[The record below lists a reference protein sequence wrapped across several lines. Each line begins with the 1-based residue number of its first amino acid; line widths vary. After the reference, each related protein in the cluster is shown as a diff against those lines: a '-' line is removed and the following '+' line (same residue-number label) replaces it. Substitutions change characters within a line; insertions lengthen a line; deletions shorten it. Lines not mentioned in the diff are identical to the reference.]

1 MLTNIEN
8 QPLTKK
14 MLKKMTENLV
24 SPNKSS
30 NFAAA
35 FEKTGPLG
43 VENKKAKVVIE
54 RLINQ
59 DVVQVSTPYNI
70 GLLKGKN

>member
-1 MLTNIEN
+1 
-8 QPLTKK
+8 
-14 MLKKMTENLV
+14 MTENLV

-35 FEKTGPLG
+35 FEKTRPLG

-54 RLINQ
+54 SLINQ
-59 DVVQVSTPYNI
+59 DVVQESTPYYI
-70 GLLKGKN
+70 

>member
-35 FEKTGPLG
+35 FEKTRPLG
-43 VENKKAKVVIE
+43 VEQQE
-54 RLINQ
+54 
-59 DVVQVSTPYNI
+59 STTKWS
-70 GLLKGKN
+70 LKD

>member
-1 MLTNIEN
+1 
-8 QPLTKK
+8 
-14 MLKKMTENLV
+14 MTENLV

-35 FEKTGPLG
+35 FEKTRPLG

-54 RLINQ
+54 SLINQ
-59 DVVQVSTPYNI
+59 DVVQASTPYYI
-70 GLLKGKN
+70 YRVAHWGKYDAIPLCIVH

>member
-1 MLTNIEN
+1 
-8 QPLTKK
+8 
-14 MLKKMTENLV
+14 MTGNLV

-35 FEKTGPLG
+35 FEKTRPLG